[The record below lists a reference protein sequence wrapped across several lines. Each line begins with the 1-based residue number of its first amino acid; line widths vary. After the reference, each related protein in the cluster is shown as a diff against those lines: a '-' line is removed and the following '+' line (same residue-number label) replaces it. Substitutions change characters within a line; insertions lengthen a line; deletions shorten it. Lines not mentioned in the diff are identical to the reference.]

1 MRAVSDAGPLIHLSW
16 IDQLPL
22 LNHLFDEVIV
32 PSAVRDEVLVLPPAG
47 IAGLD
52 VLERAFGRG
61 DVLVSSTIDQVEADA
76 YTGPLDAGEAE
87 AIAEIFLTDDAHA
100 RRVASRRGLHVMG
113 TLGILRS
120 ARERGLVRAVYP
132 LVVELRR
139 HGQWLGRGLVEA
151 VRDEESL
158 EPG

>member
-22 LNHLFDEVIV
+22 LNHLFDQVIV
-32 PSAVRDEVLVLPPAG
+32 PSAVRREVLVLPPAG

-87 AIAEIFLTDDAHA
+87 AIALAEILNAEIFLTDDAHA

-120 ARERGLVRAVYP
+120 ARERGLVAGRIPARRRAP
-132 LVVELRR
+132 PAWSMA
-139 HGQWLGRGLVEA
+139 GPWAG
-151 VRDEESL
+151 
-158 EPG
+158 